1 VASVDDPEIAT
12 TVDRALVVIDHSGQT
27 VVAKEGDIL
36 PGQSEAVADFGT
48 GPHESAFSESESV
61 LFFAD
66 LTGNTATDGVV
77 YLNQTLL
84 AQEGSPSPIAG
95 RNFETLSSRGN
106 DLSANGEYVFKANL
120 EGDTA
125 TDEVIIKNG
134 MVFKQ
139 EGDPAPGGFV
149 FTGFGTSSGPVE
161 IDNFGNV
168 LWFGEWND
176 PNGDINSG
184 LFIND
189 DLVVQEGVSAV
200 NGVGLD
206 TIDSGSDAFCMSTF
220 GRHILF
226 EGILADG
233 TNGAFLIQLEPF
245 VLGDVNC
252 DGIVNLLD
260 VQPFVALLVSGA
272 FSFKA
277 DINQDLRVN
286 MLDVGP
292 FVALLSGA

>member
-1 VASVDDPEIAT
+1 
-12 TVDRALVVIDHSGQT
+12 
-27 VVAKEGDIL
+27 
-36 PGQSEAVADFGT
+36 
-48 GPHESAFSESESV
+48 
-61 LFFAD
+61 
-66 LTGNTATDGVV
+66 
-77 YLNQTLL
+77 
-84 AQEGSPSPIAG
+84 
-95 RNFETLSSRGN
+95 
-106 DLSANGEYVFKANL
+106 
-120 EGDTA
+120 
-125 TDEVIIKNG
+125 
-134 MVFKQ
+134 
-139 EGDPAPGGFV
+139 
-149 FTGFGTSSGPVE
+149 
-161 IDNFGNV
+161 
-168 LWFGEWND
+168 
-176 PNGDINSG
+176 
-184 LFIND
+184 
-189 DLVVQEGVSAV
+189 
-200 NGVGLD
+200 
-206 TIDSGSDAFCMSTF
+206 MSTF